1 VGGGAPADEVAAL
14 RRSSA
19 LASLP
24 ALVAACLLPASA
36 AAASAQ
42 GGAPVKVQT
51 SLPSTVA
58 FGVPLTARVVVLLQ
72 RDAVEPDRLHVIAP
86 LEPLTQL
93 KATRVSRSSRGD
105 TDVVTYDVTAA
116 CLDQRCVAPDGARQL
131 RLPVV
136 RAEVPLRTGSLVS
149 ATGRWPRLTVRG
161 RVHASDLA
169 RSPLPFR
176 SDLGAPRI
184 TYRVAPSRLTAALVA
199 IALGLALIAL
209 TLAAIRVARI
219 VRRRGFVELGDLER
233 ALALARSSESRSP
246 EDRRRALGLLAR
258 VLGARGQGLAP
269 ATSTLA
275 WSAPLPSPGS
285 VSSLVEQVEHE
296 VETP

>member
-1 VGGGAPADEVAAL
+1 
-14 RRSSA
+14 
-19 LASLP
+19 
-24 ALVAACLLPASA
+24 VAACLLPARGAAGSA
-36 AAASAQ
+36 EQS
-42 GGAPVKVQT
+42 APVAVQT
-51 SLPSTVA
+51 SIPSTAA
-58 FGVPLTARVVVLLQ
+58 FGEPLTARVIVVLQ
-72 RDAVEPDRLHVIAP
+72 RDAVDADRLRVTSA

-93 KATRVSRSSRGD
+93 ATTRVSHSYRGD

-199 IALGLALIAL
+199 IA
-209 TLAAIRVARI
+209 
-219 VRRRGFVELGDLER
+219 
-233 ALALARSSESRSP
+233 
-246 EDRRRALGLLAR
+246 
-258 VLGARGQGLAP
+258 
-269 ATSTLA
+269 
-275 WSAPLPSPGS
+275 
-285 VSSLVEQVEHE
+285 
-296 VETP
+296 